1 MYDISTCG
9 HFAHF
14 VIELLLFVR
23 QIKYDNNHWL
33 ILLMSKQY
41 PEDIIVSGTNCSS
54 KGKKNST
61 TVEA

>member
-1 MYDISTCG
+1 MYDIVTCG

-41 PEDIIVSGTNCSS
+41 PEDIIVSGTYCSS
-54 KGKKNST
+54 KGENKFYNR
-61 TVEA
+61 